1 MKAWTRRWGPA
12 VAIMSLI
19 FIASAIPGSELP
31 KFDFWDVLI
40 KKGGHM
46 VGYALLAASF
56 LHALHNDQSIKP
68 IRFVVAFCLTMLYAV
83 SDEWHQG
90 FTPGRT
96 PSLLDVIID
105 AAGGL
110 IGLVV
115 WHIIRK
121 VSHASHRV
129 SGDA

>member
-19 FIASAIPGSELP
+19 FIASEIPGSELP

-46 VGYALLAASF
+46 IGYALLAASF
-56 LHALHNDQSIKP
+56 LHALNNDQSIKP
-68 IRFVVAFCLTMLYAV
+68 IRFVVAFCLTTLYAV

-105 AAGGL
+105 GVGGL
-110 IGLVV
+110 IGLALWYLIRTCVV
-115 WHIIRK
+115 ARHK
-121 VSHASHRV
+121 A
-129 SGDA
+129 D

>member
-1 MKAWTRRWGPA
+1 MIAWTKRWGPA

-31 KFDFWDVLI
+31 KFELLDVLI

-46 VGYALLAASF
+46 IGYALLAVSF
-56 LHALHNDQSIKP
+56 MHALNDDQSIKP
-68 IRFVVAFCLTMLYAV
+68 IRFVVAFCLTALYAV

-96 PSLLDVIID
+96 LSLLDVIID
-105 AAGGL
+105 GIGGL
-110 IGLVV
+110 IGLALWYLIRTYVV
-115 WHIIRK
+115 ARHK
-121 VSHASHRV
+121 A
-129 SGDA
+129 D